1 MTRPS
6 LLAPALIALIALG
19 CSCGCAGTSGNA
31 ASGDRQPAA
40 TTASSSPQQLT
51 DLRDIGQLRTLFN
64 SASGEPRLIILV
76 SPT

>member
-1 MTRPS
+1 VTRLS
-6 LLAPALIALIALG
+6 LLAPPVLALVALG
-19 CSCGCAGTSGNA
+19 CSCGCGGKSGSA
-31 ASGDRQPAA
+31 ATGDRQRAAA
-40 TTASSSPQQLT
+40 TVPSSPRQLT

>member
-1 MTRPS
+1 MTRFS
-6 LLAPALIALIALG
+6 LLAPTVLALGALG
-19 CSCGCAGTSGNA
+19 CSCGCAGKSENA
-31 ASGDRQPAA
+31 ASGGRQRAA
-40 TTASSSPQQLT
+40 LTASSSPRQLT